1 MSELQLDYNNLYI
14 EDEVFSIC
22 TNSWFEFNAT
32 DQELE
37 LTEQI
42 EKLKGLT
49 LNKQAERGVVH
60 KTYYNMFVRITGVD
74 NKVEYSSDL
83 FNWKG
88 SLEKAGKKVCV
99 INKITP
105 ATAEEVEK
113 IQPNKY
119 ETPTELINDLA
130 LKIRCP
136 YPQLKN
142 QTIKAFIE
150 CMVEESE
157 KDKDNFTRLTAKG
170 IYLLSWFSRYGRRLF
185 EKNYGESLPVLIYFG
200 FCKNSAESL
209 LLKFFAKLPV
219 DVVVINPTNNSL
231 VDKKCILTDDL
242 LLDIKLNN
250 SLDLTEFPTEITN
263 MNIATA
269 GFYAEKELEEML
281 YQGTGLYRDLQ
292 HEKATAITLKT
303 MYEEIN
309 LYWKLDV
316 KLREGFE
323 VINNEVLMPT
333 FFAKINGIKNE
344 DVAEYFKEISSLVD
358 KDTIVITEPRFYF
371 KSTENFDTTYAFR
384 NNEFKKQNIV
394 RNKNYKYGIFRETIQ
409 LHILD
414 KLEYMLEHKYIL
426 GTYSTGVE
434 HDVVRVVM
442 NLHER
447 FASLIHDMDFTK
459 SNPKVVLINNGEME
473 YPLEEVITLVFLH
486 LIGVDIIVFVPTGY
500 RIMERHLK
508 PGLFVEHNIGKFMYD
523 VTLPNKF
530 KDKNIKDV
538 IVNDNLLDKI
548 FKK

>member
-1 MSELQLDYNNLYI
+1 MDDLQLDFTSLYNK
-14 EDEVFSIC
+14 DEVYDIS

-32 DQELE
+32 DQQIELI
-37 LTEQI
+37 EQI
-42 EKLKGLT
+42 ERLKGFT
-49 LNKQAERGVVH
+49 LYKQTERGVTH
-60 KTYYNMFVRITGVD
+60 KTYYNMFLKVTGVD
-74 NKVEYSSDL
+74 NKVEYSSEL
-83 FNWKG
+83 FNWKD

-130 LKIRCP
+130 QKIRCP

-142 QTIKAFIE
+142 QTVKAFIE
-150 CMVEESE
+150 CMTDEIE
-157 KDKDNFTRLTAKG
+157 KDKDNFTRFTAKG
-170 IYLLSWFSRYGRRLF
+170 IYLLSWFSRYGRQLF
-185 EKNYGESLPVLIYFG
+185 EKNYGENLPVIIYFG
-200 FCKNSAESL
+200 ACKNSAESL
-209 LLKFFAKLPV
+209 MMRFFARLPV
-219 DVVVINPTNNSL
+219 DVIIINPVNSPQ

-242 LLDIKLNN
+242 LLDLKLSN
-250 SLDLTEFPTEITN
+250 SLELAQFPTEIKT
-263 MNIATA
+263 MDIGTA

-292 HEKATAITLKT
+292 HEKASAITLKT

-309 LYWKLDV
+309 LYWKLDI

-333 FFAKINGIKNE
+333 FFAKINGVKGE
-344 DVAEYFKEISSLVD
+344 DVAEYFKEISNLVD
-358 KDTIVITEPRFYF
+358 KDTIFISEPKFYL

-384 NNEFKKQNIV
+384 NNEFKKQNVV
-394 RNKNYKYGIFRETIQ
+394 RNKNYRYGIYREAIQ
-409 LHILD
+409 LHILE
-414 KLEYMLEHKYIL
+414 KLEYMLENKYIV

-459 SNPKVVLINNGEME
+459 QNPKVVLINNGEVE
-473 YPLEEVITLVFLH
+473 YGLEEVITLVFLH
-486 LIGVDIIVFVPTGY
+486 LIGVDILVFVPTGY
-500 RIMERHLK
+500 RIIERYLK
-508 PGLFVEHNIGKFMYD
+508 PGLFLEHNIGKFMYD

-538 IVNDNLLDKI
+538 ILGENLLDKI